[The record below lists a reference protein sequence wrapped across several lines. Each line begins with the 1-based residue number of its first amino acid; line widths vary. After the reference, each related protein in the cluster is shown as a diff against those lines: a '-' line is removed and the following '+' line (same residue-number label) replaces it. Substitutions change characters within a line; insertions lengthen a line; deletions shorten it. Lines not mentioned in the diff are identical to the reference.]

1 MMNDE
6 LLTTA
11 EASKHLR
18 HSTRWLRQADQS
30 WHHPGDQGSTK
41 TPDPDVPNRTLL
53 SGASDK
59 LTQEKPHPRNVCP
72 DDAEWG

>member
-18 HSTRWLRQADQS
+18 HSTRWLRQQIKAGTIRAIKDQR
-30 WHHPGDQGSTK
+30 K
-41 TPDPDVPNRTLL
+41 LL
-53 SGASDK
+53 IPMSPIERYCQEH
-59 LTQEKPHPRNVCP
+59 LTS
-72 DDAEWG
+72 